1 MSVIASFDS
10 PAAYAAGLAEA
21 LRTDARFA
29 PFIGYRPPNLEH
41 SAAHLAGLQA
51 LLFDTGWSR
60 LGWPQS
66 AGLSAEIS
74 RNWPLPSFTK
84 T

>member
-1 MSVIASFDS
+1 MSALAAASFAS
-10 PAAYAAGLAEA
+10 PAEYAAGLAEA
-21 LRTDARFA
+21 ISTDTRFE

-60 LGWPQS
+60 LGWPER
-66 AGLSAEIS
+66 AGGLGGDPRCRAA
-74 RNWPLPSFTK
+74 L
-84 T
+84 